1 MQINK
6 VNTVTC
12 TTDMQDGHKSGTVR
26 SLWSQPILHG
36 ANRVFSD
43 DHPHLLAQRC
53 GPMHSCWPL
62 STKAVV
68 LVQCNPLVPCCKTLA
83 AASCMLGQQAC
94 TQQSWLMLAQQAV
107 MLTMAICTAVE
118 KLATKTV
125 LLVQCNTLVLRYKTL
140 AWVNASHDQPERY
153 AALHA
158 HDWDHCQL

>member
-12 TTDMQDGHKSGTVR
+12 TTDTQDGHKSGTVR

-36 ANRVFSD
+36 ASRVFSD

-83 AASCMLGQQAC
+83 AASCMHAWSASLY
-94 TQQSWLMLAQQAV
+94 
-107 MLTMAICTAVE
+107 TA
-118 KLATKTV
+118 KLADVSTTSGTANNGYMHSCRKIGNQNCAPSAVQHTCVV
-125 LLVQCNTLVLRYKTL
+125 LQDTCMGECK
-140 AWVNASHDQPERY
+140 S
-153 AALHA
+153 
-158 HDWDHCQL
+158 